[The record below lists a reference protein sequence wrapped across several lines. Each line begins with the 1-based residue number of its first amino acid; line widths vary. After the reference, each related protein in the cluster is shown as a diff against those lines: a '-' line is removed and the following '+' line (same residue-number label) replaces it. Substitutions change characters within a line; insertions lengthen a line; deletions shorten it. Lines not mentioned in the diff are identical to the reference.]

1 MVQVTESVELIR
13 SEGMRFEEYLA
24 TLSPDAW
31 GRPSACKG
39 WTVADV
45 IGHMVFIYGD
55 ICLGS
60 VTRGLRGDV
69 KPPEG
74 FPEPGSLDHTKRNE
88 FLSDIAIRRRHELG
102 EELLP
107 TFKSLIGQV
116 CEVLGTLTPDNWDAL
131 CYKPVGLAPAQSF
144 LWTLINE
151 TAMHHWDVR
160 SALESSSHFSDE
172 SLQIIMERTG
182 RLLSFWPGSKL
193 GKPKRYRFEVIGE
206 VPIKSDIVVEGDT
219 ARMEPA
225 GEISADVIFKCDTEI
240 FVLLMYGRLT
250 CETAIAAGRLVGEGS
265 REVVAEFNRWF
276 NRV

>member
-1 MVQVTESVELIR
+1 
-13 SEGMRFEEYLA
+13 
-24 TLSPDAW
+24 
-31 GRPSACKG
+31 
-39 WTVADV
+39 
-45 IGHMVFIYGD
+45 
-55 ICLGS
+55 
-60 VTRGLRGDV
+60 
-69 KPPEG
+69 
-74 FPEPGSLDHTKRNE
+74 
-88 FLSDIAIRRRHELG
+88 
-102 EELLP
+102 
-107 TFKSLIGQV
+107 
-116 CEVLGTLTPDNWDAL
+116 
-131 CYKPVGLAPAQSF
+131 
-144 LWTLINE
+144 
-151 TAMHHWDVR
+151 MHHWDVR

-182 RLLSFWPGSKL
+182 RLLSFWPSSKL

-225 GEISADVIFKCDTEI
+225 GEISADVIFKCDTET